1 MATNLILLIFPD
13 GNLKLF
19 TDSQTPVGHLF
30 ELLVTIMLI
39 TALVCFVVGELTRN
53 FSQVDKIWSLMPV
66 VYCWITL
73 SAFPSSPRIWLMTIL
88 VTIWGLR
95 LSYNFYRKGGYNI
108 VPWKGEED
116 YRWNLLRQ
124 NPKLNKPL
132 RTSLFNLLFISLY
145 QNILILLF
153 STPVILAAQYA
164 GVGMSAVDYTAALFM
179 FIFIL
184 IETIADNQLFNFHQQ
199 KQNKIPRNRKYS
211 ASLNKG
217 FMAEGL
223 WKYVRHPNFAAEQ
236 GIWISFYFLGAAA
249 SGQWINWTL
258 AGPFLLVL
266 LFAGSSRFTESI
278 SSGKYP
284 EYRDYKQKVPKFIPL
299 LFKRNAN

>member
-1 MATNLILLIFPD
+1 MATNLILLISPS

-19 TDSQTPVGHLF
+19 TNSQTSVGHLF

-53 FSQVDKIWSLMPV
+53 FSQVDKIWSLMPA

-73 SAFPSSPRIWLMTIL
+73 SAFPSSPRIWLMAML

-108 VPWKGEED
+108 IPWKGEED

-164 GVGMSAVDYTAALFM
+164 EAGMSAIDYMAALFM

-199 KQNKIPRNRKYS
+199 KQNKIPRNGKYS
-211 ASLNKG
+211 ASLSKG

-223 WKYVRHPNFAAEQ
+223 WRYVRHPNFAAEQ
-236 GIWISFYFLGAAA
+236 GIWISFYFLGVAA

-266 LFAGSSRFTESI
+266 LFAGSSGFTESI

-284 EYRDYKQKVPKFIPL
+284 EYLDYKQKVPKFIPF
-299 LFKRNAN
+299 LFKRNVN